1 MTTTTAPPPVAA
13 GCRRLRVRHTSAPAR
28 VAAAVAEAVRREGT
42 VEVEVIG
49 AGALQLAIEGIATAR
64 LMLAHDGREIVV
76 ALLVA
81 DADAVAGEP
90 GPILRLRV
98 LRAALS
104 AGQLHELLRA
114 QLQELVGGDDMCLD
128 AMADRLTAAVLVG
141 RPA

>member
-13 GCRRLRVRHTSAPAR
+13 GCRRLRVRRTSVPAR
-28 VAAAVAEAVRREGT
+28 VAAAVAEAVRLEGT
-42 VEVEVIG
+42 VEVEAIG
-49 AGALQLAIEGIATAR
+49 AGALQLAIEGIAAAR
-64 LMLAHDGREIVV
+64 LMLAHDGREIAV
-76 ALLVA
+76 APLV
-81 DADAVAGEP
+81 ADAVAGEP
-90 GPILRLRV
+90 GPIVRLRV

-114 QLQELVGGDDMCLD
+114 QLQELVGGEDTCLD

>member
-1 MTTTTAPPPVAA
+1 MRAPSRS
-13 GCRRLRVRHTSAPAR
+13 RRSAPAR
-28 VAAAVAEAVRREGT
+28 CSWPS
-42 VEVEVIG
+42 
-49 AGALQLAIEGIATAR
+49 EGITTAR
-64 LMLAHDGREIVV
+64 LMLAHDGREIAV
-76 ALLVA
+76 APSLVA
-81 DADAVAGEP
+81 DAAED

-114 QLQELVGGDDMCLD
+114 QLQELVGGDDACLD

>member
-1 MTTTTAPPPVAA
+1 MTTTTAPPTVAI
-13 GCRRLRVRHTSAPAR
+13 GCRRLRVRPTSAPAR

-42 VEVEVIG
+42 VEVEAIG
-49 AGALQLAIEGIATAR
+49 ADALQLAIEGIATAR
-64 LMLAHDGREIVV
+64 LMLAHDGREIAVSP
-76 ALLVA
+76 ALE
-81 DADAVAGEP
+81 D
-90 GPILRLRV
+90 GPTLRLRV

-128 AMADRLTAAVLVG
+128 ALADRLTAAVLVG